1 MRGLA
6 FLCRP
11 AHLAARTRGGAAAA
25 ALQRSVATEAG
36 QLRRGDFF
44 DFKGK
49 KCVVMKASQQI
60 NNRKAFAI
68 VEFREVESGNKH
80 KETIQAGDK
89 VPCKRGLA
97 LRIFVSRFDSPPVST
112 LFPPCASIRSDDSC
126 PSLCAV

>member
-1 MRGLA
+1 M
-6 FLCRP
+6 
-11 AHLAARTRGGAAAA
+11 AAV
-25 ALQRSVATEAG
+25 QRSVATEAG
-36 QLRRGDFF
+36 QLRKGDFF

-89 VPCKRGLA
+89 VFGIQGPRPPHRRFAIRLSRVVDPCVLTIHWYHCDA
-97 LRIFVSRFDSPPVST
+97 
-112 LFPPCASIRSDDSC
+112 
-126 PSLCAV
+126 AV